1 MLAIIRIVC
10 IFIYFILANALLI
23 VMCVLRPFHRDNV
36 YVIGKV
42 YGVMSKMVG
51 INVVLKV
58 PESVKN
64 GGPYV
69 FVANHQNSYDLITV
83 CMSAQKGVVTVGKK
97 SLVWIPVF
105 GWLYW
110 LSGNILI
117 DRKNKGRA
125 HDTLAQTVDKIQ
137 KRRLS
142 VYFFPEGTRS
152 RGRGLLPFKTGAFR
166 IAQAVN
172 EPVVMVCTS
181 NLQNKIKLNR
191 WNNGTLLIELCEP
204 IEIDESKDVKQWA
217 DYFRSSMA
225 TTIAQL
231 DEQVALQDKVK

>member
-1 MLAIIRIVC
+1 
-10 IFIYFILANALLI
+10 
-23 VMCVLRPFHRDNV
+23 MCVVRPFHRDNV

-51 INVVLKV
+51 VKV
-58 PESVKN
+58 ELRVPDSVKH

-69 FVANHQNSYDLITV
+69 FIANHQNSYDLITV
-83 CMSAQKGVVTVGKK
+83 CLSAQKGVVTVGKK
-97 SLVWIPVF
+97 SLIWIPVF

-125 HDTLAQTVDKIQ
+125 HDTLAQTVEKIN

-204 IEIDESKDVKQWA
+204 VVVDDSKDAKQWA
-217 DYFRSSMA
+217 DYFRTAMA
-225 TTIAQL
+225 AKISDL
-231 DEQVALQDKVK
+231 DEQVAQLDKVQ